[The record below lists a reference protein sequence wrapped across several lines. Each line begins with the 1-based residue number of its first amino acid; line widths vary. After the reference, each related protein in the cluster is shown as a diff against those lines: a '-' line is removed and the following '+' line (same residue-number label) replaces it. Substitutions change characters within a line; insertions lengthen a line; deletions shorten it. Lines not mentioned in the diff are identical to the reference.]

1 MMQHFIYR
9 CEVTESYWS
18 IDTQSSTCSDRHV
31 RMYGASVYSMST
43 LLNLATSEDFTL
55 WKQDVDKIVEDYR
68 LKNDDKTDTWDGGA
82 TSWSTDDENQI
93 SWWTYAKLSE
103 D

>member
-31 RMYGASVYSMST
+31 RMYGASVCSMST

-55 WKQDVDKIVEDYR
+55 WKQDVDKIIEDYR
-68 LKNDDKTDTWDGGA
+68 LKNDDKTATWLLA
-82 TSWSTDDENQI
+82 V
-93 SWWTYAKLSE
+93 
-103 D
+103 

>member
-18 IDTQSSTCSDRHV
+18 IDTQSSTYSDKHV

-55 WKQDVDKIVEDYR
+55 WKQDVDKIIEDYR
-68 LKNDDKTDTWDGGA
+68 LKNDDKTDTWLLA
-82 TSWSTDDENQI
+82 V
-93 SWWTYAKLSE
+93 
-103 D
+103 

>member
-55 WKQDVDKIVEDYR
+55 
-68 LKNDDKTDTWDGGA
+68 
-82 TSWSTDDENQI
+82 
-93 SWWTYAKLSE
+93 
-103 D
+103 